1 MSDGP
6 ASVARCHVNYLQP
19 VFSRELEEEGWVVSG
34 SPAVG
39 SAGTVSECTGL
50 LRAASLLK
58 GSVMVTLGWRS
69 QSTDLGRLLPLWRL
83 RSCSSCD

>member
-6 ASVARCHVNYLQP
+6 ASVARCHGNYLQP

-34 SPAVG
+34 SPEVG

-50 LRAASLLK
+50 LRATSLL
-58 GSVMVTLGWRS
+58 
-69 QSTDLGRLLPLWRL
+69 
-83 RSCSSCD
+83 SSAA